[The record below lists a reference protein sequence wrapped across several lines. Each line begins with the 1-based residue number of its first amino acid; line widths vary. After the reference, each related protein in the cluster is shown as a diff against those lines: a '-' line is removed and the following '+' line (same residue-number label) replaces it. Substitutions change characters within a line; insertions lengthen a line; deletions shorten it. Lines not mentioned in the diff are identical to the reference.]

1 MTAFFN
7 PRSNTGTLPDT
18 ELACEVMTG
27 SCGDVV
33 HTCGLPMAAAG
44 MDHTGRVRLLCEH
57 HADRYNV
64 R

>member
-7 PRSNTGTLPDT
+7 PLSNAGTLPAL
-18 ELACEVMTG
+18 ELTCEVVTG
-27 SCGDVV
+27 GIGD
-33 HTCGLPMAAAG
+33 HDLTCGLPMVAAG
-44 MDHTGRVRLLCEH
+44 VDHTGRVRLLCTF